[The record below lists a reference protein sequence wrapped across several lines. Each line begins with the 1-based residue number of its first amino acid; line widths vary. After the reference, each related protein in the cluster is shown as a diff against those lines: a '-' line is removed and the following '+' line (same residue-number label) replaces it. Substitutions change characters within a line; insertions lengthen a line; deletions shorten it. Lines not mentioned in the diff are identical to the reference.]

1 MLGEKEQV
9 THLQFLWEGG
19 DVYLKIFSNKTR
31 KKFHLFTLQPPHLE
45 NLCNT
50 FFANFLLVNILK
62 EKLCWGDL
70 TRLIQKVP
78 SGKLLSWLPKSFE
91 LPSSKTFDWYFPS
104 ATCLHW
110 KRTRVQDSSHF
121 QCENSVNNLFAAVF
135 TLFSQV
141 FSNPRGTKRSCGKN
155 WIGRWLII

>member
-9 THLQFLWEGG
+9 THLQFLWEGWDG
-19 DVYLKIFSNKTR
+19 CTLKLFKQNTEKLSSFHPSATAFGEYL
-31 KKFHLFTLQPPHLE
+31 QY
-45 NLCNT
+45 

-91 LPSSKTFDWYFPS
+91 LPSSKTFDWYLPS

-110 KRTRVQDSSHF
+110 KRTKVQFSSHF
-121 QCENSVNNLFAAVF
+121 QFENSMEKIAAVF

-141 FSNPRGTKRSCGKN
+141 FSNPRGTERSCGKN

>member
-9 THLQFLWEGG
+9 TSLQFLLGG
-19 DVYLKIFSNKTR
+19 VGCTLKPFKLNTEKLSSFHPSATAFVEYL
-31 KKFHLFTLQPPHLE
+31 Q
-45 NLCNT
+45 C

-62 EKLCWGDL
+62 EKLCWEDL

-91 LPSSKTFDWYFPS
+91 LPSSETFDWYLPS
-104 ATCLHW
+104 ARCLHW
-110 KRTRVQDSSHF
+110 KRTRVRVMSNFQFEDSVKHF
-121 QCENSVNNLFAAVF
+121 LQQFF

-141 FSNPRGTKRSCGKN
+141 FSNPGVTERSCGKN